1 MAKGT
6 LWKRKPH
13 FIFAMIVAIAI
24 MTGIGYY
31 LSHRQSSFGDERA
44 IRQEFARTATTNTG
58 IVSIDIEDEWAVV
71 ETQPIDPKT
80 GKFLDA
86 GPGLHI
92 FRKINGRWRR
102 AMDQSTVNAW
112 LEEIPESLLSPEV
125 KEWLR

>member
-1 MAKGT
+1 MEVKSKKKLSLVLLITA
-6 LWKRKPH
+6 LVL
-13 FIFAMIVAIAI
+13 VAISGLI
-24 MTGIGYY
+24 LNRK
-31 LSHRQSSFGDERA
+31 LSQPIDDEEA

-71 ETQPIDPKT
+71 ETQTINPKT
-80 GKFLDA
+80 GEFLDA

-92 FRKINGRWRR
+92 FRKINGRWHR

-125 KEWLR
+125 KRWLR